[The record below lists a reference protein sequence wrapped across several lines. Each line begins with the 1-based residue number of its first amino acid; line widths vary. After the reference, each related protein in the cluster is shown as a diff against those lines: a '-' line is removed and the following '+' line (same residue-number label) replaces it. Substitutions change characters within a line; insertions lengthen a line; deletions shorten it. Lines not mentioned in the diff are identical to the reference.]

1 MSTPCPSRP
10 IRALRHLASLIDWIE
25 AMRAAGVMSEERYR
39 VRRDAI
45 SEALASGGTGS
56 AIEVSADDAPG
67 CGRTMPA
74 PCILSSV
81 YGRSWTRTGSGFGG
95 DLEEPEWTV
104 MPLLVSSLPH
114 YLL

>member
-10 IRALRHLASLIDWIE
+10 IRALRHLASLIDWIA
-25 AMRAAGVMSEERYR
+25 AMHDAGVMSPARYR
-39 VRRDAI
+39 ELTSAI
-45 SEALASGGTGS
+45 SAALCPGGPGS
-56 AIEVSADDAPG
+56 DPAVSADDAPG

-74 PCILSSV
+74 PCTLSSA

-95 DLEEPEWTV
+95 DLEEEVLIVT
-104 MPLLVSSLPH
+104 PLRVSSLPH